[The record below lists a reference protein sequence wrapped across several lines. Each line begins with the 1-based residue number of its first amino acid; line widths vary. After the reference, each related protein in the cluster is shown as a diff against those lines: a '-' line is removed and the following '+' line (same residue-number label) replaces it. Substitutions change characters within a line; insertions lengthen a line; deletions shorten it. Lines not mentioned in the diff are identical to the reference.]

1 MESGSDGR
9 VVRKGLALAVLSL
22 ALGGIGLGL
31 AVHYGLG
38 ANSQPVETV
47 RAAVRVTG
55 NSTQPIFVVTG
66 HHLSIPPRLPAGSP
80 SSRPLCRL
88 PIKGDAGFD
97 YGDRFYV
104 TVFAGANKQ
113 QRLFGAGRF
122 HPRFNELDCIG
133 LIVLSHTSTRVAFT
147 FGAAY
152 TQFSYPLLEKGRL
165 IKVVLNGRTY
175 RHVVS
180 F

>member
-1 MESGSDGR
+1 VKSGSDRR
-9 VVRKGLALAVLSL
+9 VVRKGVALAVLSL
-22 ALGGIGLGL
+22 LLGGSGLGL

-38 ANSQPVETV
+38 ANSQPVEAV
-47 RAAVRVTG
+47 RAAVSVTG
-55 NSTQPIFVVTG
+55 SSTQPILVVKG
-66 HHLSIPPRLPAGSP
+66 HHLSIPSRLPAGSP

-104 TVFAGANKQ
+104 TVFARANVK

-122 HPRFNELDCIG
+122 HPQFNELDCIG
-133 LIVLSHTSTRVAFT
+133 LIVLSHTSTHVTFT

-165 IKVVLNGRTY
+165 IKVVLDGRTY
-175 RHVVS
+175 RQVVS